1 MSVTVLDDYRDQLA
15 DLPPDRFIGSIT
27 WYTVAASAV
36 TRDQLVDWFDELG
49 LDPVHLPHPIKP
61 VDAFRAASTDATATY
76 PLPGG
81 RHATLM
87 VREVAST
94 RDEVARHIMRETCD
108 PQGRRLAYDKVG
120 DAVFHRSPARL
131 DLDIDPALLGP
142 DEQPHAETLCQSIR
156 DRYATMSTHLQA
168 QALRA
173 VVRSYLLSLN
183 AVAVRP
189 SGGVYYVHVSRQDA
203 LGQLETLV
211 SRFSAASMLHSLPL
225 VDTDKQRRMIGQAF
239 ADEVQASVNGLLRRI
254 AEENDRAI
262 TGDGTIPAPVYQ
274 QLRAQYDEVVLRTR
288 EFTQILGQTEGR
300 ATAALEL
307 AVNALCAMTSR
318 TAVSA

>member
-15 DLPPDRFIGSIT
+15 DLPADRFIGSIT
-27 WYTVAASAV
+27 WYTIAASAV
-36 TRDQLVDWFDELG
+36 TREELVDWFDELG

-76 PLPGG
+76 GLPGG

-120 DAVFHRSPARL
+120 DAVFRRNPAQL
-131 DLDIDPALLGP
+131 DLDIDRSLLGP
-142 DEQPHAETLCQSIR
+142 DEQRHAEVVCETIR
-156 DRYATMSTHLQA
+156 ERYTTMSTHLQA

-203 LGQLETLV
+203 LTQLETLV
-211 SRFSAASMLHSLPL
+211 SRFSPTSMLHSLPL
-225 VDTDKQRRMIGQAF
+225 IDTGKQRRMIGQAF
-239 ADEVQASVNGLLRRI
+239 ADEVEATVNGLLRRI
-254 AEENDRAI
+254 AEENERALM
-262 TGDGTIPAPVYQ
+262 GGGTIPPTVYQ
-274 QLRAQYDEVVLRTR
+274 QLRAQYEEVVIRTR

-318 TAVSA
+318 TAVPA

>member
-15 DLPPDRFIGSIT
+15 DLPADRFIGSIT
-27 WYTVAASAV
+27 WFTIAASAV
-36 TRDQLVDWFDELG
+36 TREQLIDWFDELG

-61 VDAFRAASTDATATY
+61 VDAFRAASTDATTTY
-76 PLPGG
+76 PLPNG

-120 DAVFHRSPARL
+120 DAVFHRNPARL
-131 DLDIDPALLGP
+131 DLDIDLSVLGP
-142 DEQPHAETLCQSIR
+142 AEQSHVETLCTSIR
-156 DRYATMSTHLQA
+156 ARYATMSTHLQA

-173 VVRSYLLSLN
+173 VVRSYLLSLK

-189 SGGVYYVHVSRQDA
+189 SGGVYYVHVSRQGA
-203 LGQLETLV
+203 LAQLERLV
-211 SRFSAASMLHSLPL
+211 SRFSPASMLHSLPL
-225 VDTDKQRRMIGQAF
+225 VDTGKQRRMIGQAF
-239 ADEVQASVNGLLRRI
+239 ADEVEATVNGLLRRI
-254 AEENDRAI
+254 AEENARAI
-262 TGDGTIPAPVYQ
+262 AGGGTIPAPVYQ
-274 QLRAQYDEVVLRTR
+274 QLREQYEDVVLRTR

-318 TAVSA
+318 TAVTA